1 MSLINTMQNATP
13 LVIQQ
18 VKELLVLQDKFNTQ
32 VNPDWKTANQDWDTA
47 VICESAEMMESY
59 GYKWW
64 KKQTPDMDNVRLEI
78 IDIYHFITSFVIQD
92 WTPTTED
99 LAKVIAGSM
108 ASAKLDQNTKFA
120 RENYSMIYYMLDSN
134 PHCMF
139 KCFASLCVLAELS
152 WEDLYKGYVAKNALN
167 AFRANNGYKQGTYNK
182 IWGGNGVDTFHED
195 NYFLMEYLKTVD
207 LTQVE
212 SLYDNAY
219 NYLQSTYRTV
229 QTN

>member
-1 MSLINTMQNATP
+1 ML
-13 LVIQQ
+13 
-18 VKELLVLQDKFNTQ
+18 KLQDQINTQ
-32 VNPDWKTANQDWDTA
+32 VNPDWKTAEQDWLTA
-47 VICESAEMMESY
+47 IFVESGEAVESY

-64 KKQTPDMDNVRLEI
+64 KKQTPDMDNVRLELV
-78 IDIYHFITSFVIQD
+78 DIWHFIMSFSIEEGIQHY
-92 WTPTTED
+92 
-99 LAKVIAGSM
+99 S
-108 ASAKLDQNTKFA
+108 SALEQTIHEAFSEQLDDYSVSFNFYIRCMNAELLEREFYDAWMSFA
-120 RENYSMIYYMLDSN
+120 Y
-134 PHCMF
+134 
-139 KCFASLCVLAELS
+139 LCDKAELS
-152 WEDLYKGYVAKNALN
+152 WEQLYTTYIGKNALN

-207 LTQVE
+207 LTKVE

>member
-1 MSLINTMQNATP
+1 ML
-13 LVIQQ
+13 
-18 VKELLVLQDKFNTQ
+18 KLQDQINTQ
-32 VNPDWKTANQDWDTA
+32 VNPDWKTAEQDWLTA
-47 VICESAEMMESY
+47 IFVESSEGIVSK

-64 KKQTPDMDNVRLEI
+64 KKETPDMDNVRLELV
-78 IDIYHFITSFVIQD
+78 DTWHFIMSFFIEEYESRNV
-92 WTPTTED
+92 T
-99 LAKVIAGSM
+99 LAERIHKAFSEPFDSLEKPFNEMVGWLNAELRM
-108 ASAKLDQNTKFA
+108 NMYYDAWASFA
-120 RENYSMIYYMLDSN
+120 Y
-134 PHCMF
+134 
-139 KCFASLCVLAELS
+139 LCDKAELS
-152 WEDLYKGYVAKNALN
+152 WEQLYSTYIGKNALN

-182 IWGGNGVDTFHED
+182 IWGGNGVDTFLED